1 MTEKQKL
8 IRKLDEIFSKY
19 IRLRDMM
26 SGRVF
31 RCVSCGRVLPIEQ
44 ADCGHYINRK
54 HMATRFSEVNCN
66 AQCRSCNRFDEGNMS
81 GYRAGLVAKRGEN
94 MVTLLEAQRNEAR
107 KWEVWEMKAAIEHYK
122 REVKRLEAEKGKLLC
137 GTR

>member
-81 GYRAGLVAKRGEN
+81 GYRAGLVAKRGET

>member
-8 IRKLDEIFSKY
+8 IRKLDEVFSKY

-26 SGRVF
+26 QGRVF
-31 RCVSCGRVLPIEQ
+31 RCISCGRVLPIEQ

-54 HMATRFSEVNCN
+54 HMATRFSERNCN

-81 GYRAGLVAKRGEN
+81 GYRAGLAKKRGET
-94 MVTLLEAQRNEAR
+94 VVVLLESQRTENR
-107 KWEVWEMKAAIEHYK
+107 KWEVWELKAAIEHYQ